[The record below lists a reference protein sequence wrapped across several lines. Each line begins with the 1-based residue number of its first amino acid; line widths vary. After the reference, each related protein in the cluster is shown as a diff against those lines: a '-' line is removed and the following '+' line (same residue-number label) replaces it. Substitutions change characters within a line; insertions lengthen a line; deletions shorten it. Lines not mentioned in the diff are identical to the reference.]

1 MQPATLG
8 PTDIRV
14 LCLGVCCHPTQSD
27 NNVEE
32 TLKRIQSH
40 KGVTGIM
47 VLNKDGTTP
56 LARSRLPLLVFGS
69 PPRASSCPSLPS
81 LPSPLLSS
89 RRCRRLSAPPRS
101 RAPAHQTHGIGDG
114 ALQPGI
120 PIKSTLDQATTN
132 QYAAAHSQLA
142 AKARSVVRDIDPQN
156 DLTFLRFRTKKHEVM
171 VAPGTLPRNPLRPE
185 VAAPLL
191 MP

>member
-69 PPRASSCPSLPS
+69 PPRASS
-81 LPSPLLSS
+81 
-89 RRCRRLSAPPRS
+89 
-101 RAPAHQTHGIGDG
+101 
-114 ALQPGI
+114 
-120 PIKSTLDQATTN
+120 
-132 QYAAAHSQLA
+132 
-142 AKARSVVRDIDPQN
+142 
-156 DLTFLRFRTKKHEVM
+156 
-171 VAPGTLPRNPLRPE
+171 
-185 VAAPLL
+185 
-191 MP
+191 